1 MIALPKKILVANRG
15 EIAIRIFRAAL
26 SLGIATV
33 GVRSEDDVGALHVRR
48 CDEVAVLAG
57 VGPAAYLDVKS
68 VVAAAV
74 STGADAIHPGYGFL
88 SESASLARACTD
100 AGITLVGPDADV
112 LETFGDKGQARALA
126 LREQVPVV
134 PGTQGATTLNEM
146 VEFMQAQAG
155 PDGTPPVVMV
165 KAISGGGGRGVRA
178 VRDPGQLKRAFEEC
192 RAEAIGAFGGG
203 DLYIELML
211 VGARHVEVQV
221 VGDGTGAITH
231 LWDRDCSVQRSHQ
244 KLIEIAPSS
253 VLPEPARADL
263 LAAAVRLTSA
273 VRLRGVA
280 TVEFLATTASE
291 FFFLEVNPRLQVEHT
306 VTEEVLGVDLVATQL
321 RLAGGATLAELAL
334 TQDAIPIPSGSA
346 IQVRVNAEQV
356 RTDGTVVPSSGT
368 VRAFMP
374 ATGPGVRVDTAAHSG
389 LPLNPRFD
397 TLLAKVV
404 VHDRSGFGGARRLAQ
419 RALAETTIDG
429 VATNLAFQRA
439 ILESEDFA
447 AGRCDTGWV
456 ERHMATLVER
466 AGKIGLH
473 AAADESSATPVEETA
488 SVEVVEAVE
497 AVEVEQAG
505 TIRSGMSGV
514 VASVDVEAGQLI
526 QAGAVLVVVEAMKMQ
541 HPLLAARAGRVE
553 AVRVRVGEV
562 VNDGQ
567 VLALVTVAG
576 DAEASP
582 GGTEETDPDHIR
594 PDLQKIFDRRAK
606 LHDEARPDAVAKRHQ
621 LGMRTARENVNDLV
635 DGGLN
640 VEYGGFAVAAQRNR
654 RGLADLE
661 ARTPADGIIAGIGLV
676 NGTLFPAEQSTC
688 AVFAY
693 DYTVLAGTQGYWSHR
708 KTDRLLEVAY
718 RRQLPV
724 ILFAE
729 GGGGRPGDTDIP
741 VVAGLHYSTF
751 VKMGTL
757 SGRVPTVGIANG
769 RCFAGNAALLGICD
783 LVIATEASNI
793 GMGGPAMIEG
803 GGLGVFTPEQIGP
816 ISVQRRNGVVDIVV
830 GDEAEA
836 VSVAKKYLS
845 YFQGALPIYEAADQ
859 RRLRHVIPENRKR
872 VYDVR
877 SVLTT
882 LFDVDSV
889 LELRREF
896 GASLITA
903 LARLQGQP
911 VGVIANNPAHLGGAM
926 DADGADKAARFLQ
939 LCDAYALP
947 VVSLCDT
954 PGFMVG
960 PDSERNAAVRHFPR
974 LFVLGGHM
982 TVPIVAVV
990 LRKAYGLGALA
1001 MAAGSFH
1008 NTLATLA
1015 WPTGEFGGMG
1025 LEGAV
1030 RLSMKDVLAAIEDPV
1045 ERQQTFDNM
1054 VASAYEMGN
1063 PINTAATLEIDEVI
1077 DPATTRSALAAVLL
1091 ARPAPA
1097 RDGWMNSRRSVGV
1110 DTW

>member
-1 MIALPKKILVANRG
+1 MTELPRKVLVANRG
-15 EIAIRIFRAAL
+15 EIAIRIFRAAQ

-48 CDEVAVLAG
+48 CDEVAILPG
-57 VGPAAYLDVKS
+57 VGPAAYLDVKG

-74 STGADAIHPGYGFL
+74 SAGADAIHPGYGFL
-88 SESASLARACTD
+88 SESADLARACVD
-100 AGITLVGPDADV
+100 AGVTFVGPDAGA

-126 LREQVPVV
+126 LQEQVPVV

-146 VEFMQAQAG
+146 VEFMRAQAG
-155 PDGTPPVVMV
+155 PDGAPPVVMV
-165 KAISGGGGRGVRA
+165 KAIAGGGGRGVREVA
-178 VRDPGQLKRAFEEC
+178 DPGQLQHAFEEC
-192 RAEAIGAFGGG
+192 RAEALGAFGVG
-203 DLYIELML
+203 DLYIERML
-211 VGARHVEVQV
+211 VNARHVEVQV
-221 VGDGTGAITH
+221 VGDGTGAVTH
-231 LWDRDCSVQRSHQ
+231 LWDRDCSVQRRHQ

-253 VLPEPARADL
+253 VLPESARADL
-263 LAAAVRLTSA
+263 LAAAVRLASA
-273 VRLRGVA
+273 ARLRGVA

-306 VTEEVLGVDLVATQL
+306 VTEEVLSVDLVATQL
-321 RLAGGATLAELAL
+321 RLAGGATLADLGL
-334 TQDAIPIPSGSA
+334 TQDAVPIPSGSA
-346 IQVRVNAEQV
+346 IQVRVNAERV
-356 RTDGTVVPSSGT
+356 RLDGSVVPSSGT
-368 VRAFMP
+368 VGAFMP

-389 LPLNPRFD
+389 LPLNLRFD
-397 TLLAKVV
+397 SLLAKVV

-419 RALAETTIDG
+419 RALAETTIAG

-447 AGRCDTGWV
+447 GGRCDTGWV
-456 ERHMATLVER
+456 DRHMATLVER
-466 AGKIGLH
+466 AVEIGRH
-473 AAADESSATPVEETA
+473 AAADESSTV
-488 SVEVVEAVE
+488 AVE
-497 AVEVEQAG
+497 ATVSVEAIEDEQAG
-505 TIRSGMSGV
+505 VIRSDMAGV

-526 QAGAVLVVVEAMKMQ
+526 QAGTVLIVIEAMKMQ
-541 HPLLAARAGRVE
+541 HPLVAAQAGRVE
-553 AVRVRVGEV
+553 IVRVRVGEI
-562 VNDGQ
+562 VNEGQ
-567 VLALVTVAG
+567 VLALVTAAG
-576 DAEASP
+576 AASAPP
-582 GGTEETDPDHIR
+582 GGSEETDPEHIR
-594 PDLQKIFDRRAK
+594 PDLQKILDRRAK
-606 LHDEARPDAVAKRHQ
+606 LLDEARPDAVAKRHK

-635 DGGLN
+635 DDGLH
-640 VEYGGFAVAAQRNR
+640 VEYGGFAVAAQQNR
-654 RGLADLE
+654 RELADLE
-661 ARTPADGIIAGIGLV
+661 ARTPADGIIAGIGRV
-676 NGTLFPAEQSTC
+676 NSTLFPAEQSTC

-708 KTDRLLEVAY
+708 KTDRLLEVAH

-724 ILFAE
+724 VLFAE
-729 GGGGRPGDTDIP
+729 GGGGRPGDTDVP
-741 VVAGLHYSTF
+741 VVAGLHYTTF
-751 VKMGTL
+751 VKMGAL

-783 LVIATEASNI
+783 VVIATEASNI

-816 ISVQRRNGVVDIVV
+816 IAVQRRNGVVDIVV

-836 VSVAKKYLS
+836 VAVAKKYLS

-859 RRLRHVIPENRKR
+859 RHLRHVIPENRKR

-896 GASLITA
+896 GPGLITA
-903 LARLQGQP
+903 LARLQGRP
-911 VGVIANNPAHLGGAM
+911 VGVIANNPAHLGGAI
-926 DADGADKAARFLQ
+926 DTDGADKAARFLQ
-939 LCDAYALP
+939 LCDAYSLP

-960 PDSERNAAVRHFPR
+960 PDSERNATVRHFPR

-982 TVPIVAVV
+982 TVPVVTVV

-1008 NTLATLA
+1008 NTSATLA

-1030 RLSMKDVLAAIEDPV
+1030 RLAMKDTLAAIEDPV
-1045 ERQQTFDNM
+1045 ERQQTFDNL
-1054 VASAYEMGN
+1054 VASAYEMGS
-1063 PINTAATLEIDEVI
+1063 PINTASTLEVDEVI
-1077 DPATTRSALAAVLL
+1077 DPAATRSALVVALL
-1091 ARPAPA
+1091 ARPAPP
-1097 RDGWMNSRRSVGV
+1097 RDGWANSQRSVGI